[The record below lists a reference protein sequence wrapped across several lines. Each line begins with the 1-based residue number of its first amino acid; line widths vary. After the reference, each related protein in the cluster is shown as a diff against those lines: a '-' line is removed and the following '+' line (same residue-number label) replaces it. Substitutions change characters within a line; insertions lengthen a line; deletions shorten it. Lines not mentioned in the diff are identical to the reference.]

1 MPKRKALK
9 WLTPLSFVVETTGNL
24 RSPLVTLGDAAA
36 MIADD
41 LPDSY
46 RSNPHWAEAADL
58 LMKAA
63 ETADSVDVDNA
74 TQQLMLA
81 LYEEGWLEG

>member
-24 RSPLVTLGDAAA
+24 RSPLVTLGDAGA

-41 LPDSY
+41 LPDDYQS
-46 RSNPHWAEAADL
+46 RPHWAEAAEL

-63 ETADSVDVDNA
+63 ATGADLDVDNA
-74 TQQLMLA
+74 TQQLILA
-81 LYEEGWLEG
+81 LSDEGWLKE